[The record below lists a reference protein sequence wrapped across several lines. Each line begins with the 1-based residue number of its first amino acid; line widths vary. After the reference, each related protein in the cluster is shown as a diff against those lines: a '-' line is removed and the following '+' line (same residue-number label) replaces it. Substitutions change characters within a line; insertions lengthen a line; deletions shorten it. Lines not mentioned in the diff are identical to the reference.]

1 MSTELALETLLQTF
15 TVRGNTDNI
24 GCGYSEMLSAL
35 GHQEGG
41 RDTGPVSPIP
51 GIPYSEL

>member
-1 MSTELALETLLQTF
+1 MSTELALGTLLQTH
-15 TVRGNTDNI
+15 VRGNTDNI
-24 GCGYSEMLSAL
+24 GCGYPEMLSAL